1 MEKSDFIKFVENMA
15 RERFVLYGPH
25 SRMQSDALFA
35 RLLKETFVE
44 SYMDETGCSE
54 DEAYDALE
62 NDSEMQSLIAVYT
75 YSGRA

>member
-1 MEKSDFIKFVENMA
+1 MDKSDFIKFVENMA
-15 RERFVLYGPH
+15 RERHVLYEPH
-25 SRMQSDALFA
+25 SRIQSDALYA

-44 SYMDETGCSE
+44 LYMDEMNCSE

-62 NDSEMQSLIAVYT
+62 NDSEMQNLIAVYT